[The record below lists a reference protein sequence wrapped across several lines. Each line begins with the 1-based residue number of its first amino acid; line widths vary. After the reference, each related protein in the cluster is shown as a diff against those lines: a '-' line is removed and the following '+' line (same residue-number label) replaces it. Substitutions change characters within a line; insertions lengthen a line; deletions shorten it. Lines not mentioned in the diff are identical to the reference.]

1 MKVRKWKLEYSTE
14 VSICIEIADWCLSGR
29 DSTPY
34 HLNRLNLRHH
44 HIVSI
49 SAKSRPKCCNL
60 DIISVQSLQQIV
72 CDRLQSNI
80 LATLK
85 YGDLRTMYVY
95 CSTSAIQLLL
105 WRCILTFKP
114 NLNILLKD
122 HSKSFPNYIFLLKRQ
137 RF

>member
-1 MKVRKWKLEYSTE
+1 MIARKWKLDYSTE
-14 VSICIEIADWCLSGR
+14 VSICIEIANWCLSGR

-34 HLNRLNLRHH
+34 HLNLRHH

-72 CDRLQSNI
+72 CNRLQSNI
-80 LATLK
+80 LATPK
-85 YGDLRTMYVY
+85 YGDLSTMYVY

-105 WRCILTFKP
+105 WICILNFKP

-122 HSKSFPNYIFLLKRQ
+122 HFFY
-137 RF
+137 